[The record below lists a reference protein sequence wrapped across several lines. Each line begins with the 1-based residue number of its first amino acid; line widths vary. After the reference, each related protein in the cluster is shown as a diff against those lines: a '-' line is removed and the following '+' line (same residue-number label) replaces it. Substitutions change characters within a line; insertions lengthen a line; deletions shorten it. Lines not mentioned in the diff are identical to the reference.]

1 MDPMSIV
8 VSRHLRTRVKPD
20 RLALCV
26 LWWGDWM
33 SRKLRKH
40 RGGETLDKSA
50 RCTVAFNQ
58 HSLVRERN
66 QTPARGFE
74 GSLALRMRKSE
85 HTDTHLPLV
94 KKKKDYFLRLR
105 LRWPVAQCGCSMHF
119 FCIVFFPRSPDK
131 SDVTRPWFWASV
143 CISVPVMCTPVYIFI
158 CIHTTDLQ
166 LGVSQTI
173 SWFPCENSLLFSFQ
187 LNFLIINEPFNTI
200 RSTTFPELSPGKP
213 KGNVEFGRRLNGS
226 STNHIEDL
234 QCMQNWTFPMV
245 DV

>member
-1 MDPMSIV
+1 
-8 VSRHLRTRVKPD
+8 
-20 RLALCV
+20 
-26 LWWGDWM
+26 
-33 SRKLRKH
+33 
-40 RGGETLDKSA
+40 
-50 RCTVAFNQ
+50 
-58 HSLVRERN
+58 
-66 QTPARGFE
+66 
-74 GSLALRMRKSE
+74 
-85 HTDTHLPLV
+85 
-94 KKKKDYFLRLR
+94 
-105 LRWPVAQCGCSMHF
+105 MHF

-234 QCMQNWTFPMV
+234 QCMQKKLDLSHGRCIEKGRDFTHFCVRDIRANVHRGSLTSCELCDIVRKLMV
-245 DV
+245 FIIPRTRQCWAWN